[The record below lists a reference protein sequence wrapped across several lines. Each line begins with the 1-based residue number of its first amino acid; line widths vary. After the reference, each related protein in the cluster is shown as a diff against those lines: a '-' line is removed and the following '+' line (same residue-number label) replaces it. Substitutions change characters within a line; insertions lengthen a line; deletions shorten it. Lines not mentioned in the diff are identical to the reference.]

1 MSAVPHFDEWLRIMA
16 VFGFIAAMEIVVVLA
31 VLFVYLLRRL

>member
-1 MSAVPHFDEWLRIMA
+1 MDVIPHFDEWLRIM
-16 VFGFIAAMEIVVVLA
+16 VTLGFIAAMEVVAVLA